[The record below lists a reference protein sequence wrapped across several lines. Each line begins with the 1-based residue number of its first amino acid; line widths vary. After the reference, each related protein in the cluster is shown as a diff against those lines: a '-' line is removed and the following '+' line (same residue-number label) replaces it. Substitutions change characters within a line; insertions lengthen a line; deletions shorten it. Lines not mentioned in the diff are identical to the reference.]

1 MKYKQTLLTR
11 LHSLNRSFLGLYF
24 ILALLLVTLPLL
36 AQATQA
42 TTLDTINLRAGAG
55 RSFAVITQIPLN
67 TTLPINGRNATS
79 TWLLV
84 VYNGREGW
92 VSARYVR
99 VDGVN
104 ISDLPESSEVFI
116 VPTATPNPLTD
127 DGFTRIVVT
136 PSDEAYK
143 VTDPDINMTEWDL
156 SITLHWNSTANL
168 DISVIEPNGEVLE
181 AGSGTTRTGGALNIP
196 NGVNNDC
203 TDRDTAALE
212 VANWHIKKPAPK
224 GIYTIRVT
232 YRNVCFA
239 ELEGDTFFWVSVK
252 DKGPQT
258 AFWVY
263 SIEPNTQYEFT
274 YVRP

>member
-1 MKYKQTLLTR
+1 MKTSFYSFVFVLFLLIVNFFSLLIQAQT
-11 LHSLNRSFLGLYF
+11 
-24 ILALLLVTLPLL
+24 P
-36 AQATQA
+36 QA

-55 RSFAVITQIPLN
+55 RSFGILAQIPIN
-67 TTLPINGRNATS
+67 TTLPVNGRNATS

-84 VYNGREGW
+84 SYDGREGW

-99 VDGVN
+99 VDGAN
-104 ISDLPESSEVFI
+104 ITDLPESSAVFI
-116 VPTATPNPLTD
+116 VPTPTPNPLTD

-168 DISVIEPNGEVLE
+168 DISIVEPNGAVLE
-181 AGSGTTRTGGALNIP
+181 PGSGTTRTGGALNIP

-203 TDRDTAALE
+203 ADRDTAALE
-212 VANWHIKKPAPK
+212 IANWHIKKPAPK
-224 GIYTIRVT
+224 GTYTIRVT

-239 ELEGDTFFWVSVK
+239 ELEADTFFWVSVK